1 MKKRARLQK
10 KLTVRTLSF
19 IMASMLLLLVIP
31 FAAIAAGK
39 ENPEPGKKGD
49 FRLFSNFYSASKVT
63 LEAEQTAPI
72 VVSAELGSNEKAV
85 KGYQWQAYSLGQER
99 YVNMAGQTGKEI
111 RITGNLVSGYNY
123 GNGESYL
130 RCQAVVS
137 DSDMQQT
144 LTSDVLTVVL
154 HKEQND
160 DETQSSQPADTVQ
173 TIDLF
178 DPTQPGD
185 TEETQPATEP
195 TQAEVTDS
203 TTEPTQVGETEPTTS
218 PTEAENSEVEKD
230 EPTND
235 DSEPLTGK
243 LLEPME
249 SEDAQSDLPPLRGML
264 LAPMLREASTVDI
277 TFDLDGGTGV
287 DNLTGLTSGESQ
299 IIDTPRRE
307 GYIFTGWQITSPED
321 LDADVQTEL
330 ENAADNGNLT
340 VPEYSVSLK
349 ATWKRDATIS
359 DTTHYTILY
368 WLQNAEDNDYSVY
381 DSVSV
386 TGVEVGSRQSVASSN
401 LVFPDSDIRSYVST
415 YLPRS
420 ETGEK
425 TINADG
431 STVFNLYYDR
441 KTYTITFNANKPVTL
456 GTVSDPVFNRSL
468 TFDARYGQKIDTL
481 WPDRTWVQTN
491 PVSEIKIFGITIS
504 TTTYYFEGVTVGSTV
519 YRNKPVYLT
528 KEILQHGTSFDL
540 EWTSS
545 STEYT
550 VSYRFQTVEQAK
562 NNNTT
567 YAQFVSR
574 AEYPNQTVYGSST
587 FQNIAIEGFNYAN
600 QSSSTNPRYRYYK
613 RTPLTLTYANTD
625 LEVEE
630 NHYYE
635 ETLSE
640 PSISV
645 PEGYTLEWYT
655 DPDFQNKITDWSAI
669 SMPAHNLTVYAKWTK
684 QPGSI
689 STVTVYKY
697 KDDSNQLQENI
708 ATITTP
714 TGNPAKPDAAV
725 QNRSRD
731 RYRFIG
737 WYYDDNGTEKEFV
750 FNSTVVNSDMTVYG
764 KWTANNVT
772 VTVYKTQV
780 DMNNGSPVLTTITTT
795 PGAAAAADSAVTDVS
810 LEGHTLSGWKT
821 ENGSDFTFGSSAVN
835 SNIKVYGVWTPISY
849 NLTIHFNNGT
859 ADTTEPVAY
868 GTAIMSQP
876 SDPVWEGHTF
886 TGWSFDDD
894 AVTWGSNM
902 PAKDVVVTAQ
912 WTINKYTVEFYYSP
926 GLISTENLYT
936 ATNVV
941 YGTHIQS
948 GLECNFG
955 VDNKLDVLKDQ
966 DTVMK
971 AFDGWYYDADS
982 PDNPSSSPVNEQTFQ
997 FGDSG
1002 TPITSNM
1009 KVYAKWVPKYNVNF
1023 YSKEVSGT
1031 LIQTYPVREGG
1042 TLDETPA
1049 SPTEDGWAFETWYY
1063 NAGTVE
1069 EPDPQPFTSAVIVEK
1084 DIDVYATWKEKVI
1097 SIAITNGG
1105 QNANIFEI
1113 TKQDGSQD
1121 SGSVVLTVAVQ
1132 PGAANKVTVV
1142 RLPYTDENTRYR
1154 VSVRSRLGK
1163 NWDFRHFYSDDIL
1176 VNEEHNGVL
1185 EAEQS
1190 YEVTFGEGTSRSL
1203 NWLGGQTFIG

>member
-1 MKKRARLQK
+1 MCHIIIKQYNDLIYNEGEMIELKKRARLQK

-154 HKEQND
+154 PKEQND

-185 TEETQPATEP
+185 TEETQLATEP

-249 SEDAQSDLPPLRGML
+249 SEDADSDLPPLRGML
-264 LAPMLREASTVDI
+264 LAPMKAAGENPSYTVVYWLENPNDSNYSVWGTETKNDKAAGTVIHANDFVVPESIHNGIISYFERNDTKNSSAENSNGTFTVAEDGSTIVNVYYNRLTYTIRFNLKTTRNYASVDPVLTVNGRTYDVHRYPNDKNHYLYDLI
-277 TFDLDGGTGV
+277 VKLGQDVTDVWPTEERFTSKPTTAYKYYCGVYYATSVNTEPTVYETTTITANLIEHATANRIIVYKIDWSNVDTTINATLHYLVQPLNLSENHNDYNEVETENKKIRGTKLYSNSNVTYHPLQYKTFDGFVAEGEMVPVNSSTTHYYFYYTRETHDVIVHNSSEIYQTISNVPYEQYIKNVSGSFSPSVQPPYPCGYSSSTHQFDGW
-287 DNLTGLTSGESQ
+287 
-299 IIDTPRRE
+299 
-307 GYIFTGWQITSPED
+307 YTSPEYEESEKVTEAVWNS
-321 LDADVQTEL
+321 LQMETADI
-330 ENAADNGNLT
+330 NLFAHWVERSVVASTLTIYTRNDEDT
-340 VPEYSVSLK
+340 V
-349 ATWKRDATIS
+349 I
-359 DTTHYTILY
+359 TH
-368 WLQNAEDNDYSVY
+368 S
-381 DSVSV
+381 
-386 TGVEVGSRQSVASSN
+386 GVEEATSLSSYQ
-401 LVFPDSDIRSYVST
+401 PAAQT
-415 YLPRS
+415 K
-420 ETGEK
+420 TGH
-425 TINADG
+425 N
-431 STVFNLYYDR
+431 
-441 KTYTITFNANKPVTL
+441 
-456 GTVSDPVFNRSL
+456 
-468 TFDARYGQKIDTL
+468 
-481 WPDRTWVQTN
+481 
-491 PVSEIKIFGITIS
+491 FG
-504 TTTYYFEGVTVGSTV
+504 
-519 YRNKPVYLT
+519 
-528 KEILQHGTSFDL
+528 
-540 EWTSS
+540 
-545 STEYT
+545 
-550 VSYRFQTVEQAK
+550 
-562 NNNTT
+562 
-567 YAQFVSR
+567 
-574 AEYPNQTVYGSST
+574 
-587 FQNIAIEGFNYAN
+587 
-600 QSSSTNPRYRYYK
+600 
-613 RTPLTLTYANTD
+613 
-625 LEVEE
+625 
-630 NHYYE
+630 
-635 ETLSE
+635 
-640 PSISV
+640 
-645 PEGYTLEWYT
+645 
-655 DPDFQNKITDWSAI
+655 
-669 SMPAHNLTVYAKWTK
+669 
-684 QPGSI
+684 
-689 STVTVYKY
+689 
-697 KDDSNQLQENI
+697 
-708 ATITTP
+708 
-714 TGNPAKPDAAV
+714 
-725 QNRSRD
+725 
-731 RYRFIG
+731 G
-737 WYYDDNGTEKEFV
+737 WYYDDGTFAQAVDWANDTMPSADTSIYAKWIPHSHQF
-750 FNSTVVNSDMTVYG
+750 TVRFKDDLGNEIPHSSDSKDYGTVIAVPTGLTWENHTPTNEWYYDSDFANPVTWSITMPDQDITVY
-764 KWTANNVT
+764 
-772 VTVYKTQV
+772 
-780 DMNNGSPVLTTITTT
+780 
-795 PGAAAAADSAVTDVS
+795 
-810 LEGHTLSGWKT
+810 
-821 ENGSDFTFGSSAVN
+821 
-835 SNIKVYGVWTPISY
+835 
-849 NLTIHFNNGT
+849 
-859 ADTTEPVAY
+859 
-868 GTAIMSQP
+868 
-876 SDPVWEGHTF
+876 
-886 TGWSFDDD
+886 
-894 AVTWGSNM
+894 
-902 PAKDVVVTAQ
+902 AQ

-1031 LIQTYPVREGG
+1031 LIQTYCVREGG

-1049 SPTEDGWAFETWYY
+1049 SPTEDGWAFDAWYY

-1069 EPDPQPFTSAVIVEK
+1069 EPDPQPFISAVIVEK
-1084 DIDVYATWKEKVI
+1084 NIDVYATWKEKVI

-1163 NWDFRHFYSDDIL
+1163 NWDFRHFYSNDIL

>member
-111 RITGNLVSGYNY
+111 RITEKLVSGYNY

-154 HKEQND
+154 PKEQND

-178 DPTQPGD
+178 EPTQPGE
-185 TEETQPATEP
+185 TEETQLATEP

-249 SEDAQSDLPPLRGML
+249 SEDADSDLPPLRGML

-287 DNLTGLTSGESQ
+287 NDITGATSGESQ
-299 IIDTPRRE
+299 IIDTPVRS
-307 GYIFTGWQITSPED
+307 GYVFKGWELTLPVEIDS
-321 LDADVQTEL
+321 DVKTEL
-330 ENAADNGNLT
+330 ETAVDNGNLT
-340 VPEYSVSLK
+340 VPEYNVAFK
-349 ATWKRDATIS
+349 ATWEENAGS
-359 DTTHYTILY
+359 DSTTHYTILY
-368 WLQNAEDNDYSVY
+368 WLQNADDNNYTVYSSKTVNNIQA
-381 DSVSV
+381 
-386 TGVEVGSRQSVASSN
+386 GSSQSVASSN
-401 LVFPDSDIRSYVST
+401 LDFPSSNLSSYVT
-415 YLPRS
+415 AYLSRS
-420 ETGEK
+420 ETGAK

-441 KTYTITFNANKPVTL
+441 KSYTISFNKNTPDKASDPTFNKALSFT
-456 GTVSDPVFNRSL
+456 
-468 TFDARYGQKIDTL
+468 ARYGQKIDTL
-481 WPDRTWVQTN
+481 WPDRTWVTAN
-491 PVSEIKIFGITIS
+491 PVRKIWIIVTLEI
-504 TTTYYFEGVTVGSTV
+504 TYYFEGIEIGGTTYV
-519 YRNKPVYLT
+519 NKPIYLT
-528 KEILQHGTSFDL
+528 KEILENGTSFDF

-567 YAQFVSR
+567 YARWVHLN
-574 AEYPNQTVYGSST
+574 EYPDQTVYGSNTLQS
-587 FQNIAIEGFNYAN
+587 IVIEGFTYTSQKNNGNTKYC
-600 QSSSTNPRYRYYK
+600 YYK
-613 RTPLTLTYANTD
+613 RNHYSLFYANTERSAD
-625 LEVEE
+625 T
-630 NHYYE
+630 YFYE
-635 ETLSE
+635 QNLSQ
-640 PSISV
+640 PSN
-645 PEGYTLEWYT
+645 PTKDGYTFAGWYS
-655 DPDFQNKITDWSAI
+655 DPDFQNEITDWSAI
-669 SMPAHNLTVYAKWTK
+669 AMPAHDLTVYAKWSATTP
-684 QPGSI
+684 Q
-689 STVTVYKY
+689 STITVYLVQG
-697 KDDSNQLQENI
+697 DSSPL
-708 ATITTP
+708 TTVQTT
-714 TGNPAKPDAAV
+714 TGTPVVPDSAV

-731 RYRFIG
+731 GYRFIG
-737 WYYDDNGTEKEFV
+737 WYYDDNGSEREFV

-795 PGAAAAADSAVTDVS
+795 PGSSAAADAAVTGAS

-821 ENGSDFTFGSSAVN
+821 ESGSDFIFGSTAVN
-835 SNIKVYGVWTPISY
+835 SDISVYGDWTPINY
-849 NLTIHFNNGT
+849 TLTIQYNNGSANT
-859 ADTTEPVAY
+859 VDSVAY
-868 GTAIMSQP
+868 GTPIRNAP
-876 SDPVWEGHTF
+876 PDPTWEGHTF
-886 TGWSFDDD
+886 TGWSFDDN

-926 GLISTENLYT
+926 GLISNEKLHT
-936 ATNVV
+936 ATNVKH
-941 YGTHIQS
+941 GTYIQS

-966 DTVMK
+966 DTEMK

-982 PDNPSSSPVNEQTFQ
+982 PDNPGSSPVNEQTFQ

-1009 KVYAKWVPKYNVNF
+1009 KVYAKWVPKYYVKF

-1031 LIQTYPVREGG
+1031 LIQTYRVREGG
-1042 TLDETPA
+1042 TLNETPA
-1049 SPTEDGWAFETWYY
+1049 SPTEDGWVFDAWYY
-1063 NAGTVE
+1063 NAGTVD
-1069 EPDPQPFTSAVIVEK
+1069 EPSPQPFTSAVTVDKNIN
-1084 DIDVYATWKEKVI
+1084 VYATWKEKVI
-1097 SIAITNGG
+1097 SIAIANGG

-1154 VSVRSRLGK
+1154 VSVRSCFGK

-1185 EAEQS
+1185 EAEHS

-1203 NWLGGQTFIG
+1203 NWLGGQTFLG